1 VRYIE
6 LTKFKKLDNFLIF
19 VYNRAMSD
27 RREHKN
33 EAIENILRLRRAERL
48 ADTGLSEELASVR
61 EFLERGVGRTVR
73 LAEAARVLGISQP
86 ALSRW
91 IDKGEISAVMTPQG
105 RHEIPLSELVDLLDE
120 VERARSEGR
129 GRPLASVIRERR
141 RRSAEAIDLDRL
153 LPRKRNRGHRT
164 AELHGLAY
172 HRLIAERLDDQ
183 IVDEARRRLRRW
195 RESGRVHTRWA
206 DEWER
211 ILALP
216 EPRIARAISADTPSG
231 RELRQ
236 TSPFAGL
243 LTEQERRGLVKAIE
257 ERA

>member
-1 VRYIE
+1 
-6 LTKFKKLDNFLIF
+6 
-19 VYNRAMSD
+19 MSD
-27 RREHKN
+27 LRENKN

-48 ADTGLSEELASVR
+48 ADPNMSGELASVR
-61 EFLERGVGRTVR
+61 EFLEGAVGQTVR
-73 LAEAARVLGISQP
+73 AAEAARVLGISQP

-91 IDKGEISAVMTPQG
+91 IQKGEVSAVMTPLG
-105 RHEIPLSELVDLLDE
+105 RQEIPLSELVDLLDE
-120 VERARSEGR
+120 VERARGEGS

-153 LPRKRNRGHRT
+153 LPRKRGRTHRT

-172 HRLIAERLDDQ
+172 HRLIAERLDGQ
-183 IVDEARRRLRRW
+183 VVEEARRRLRRW
-195 RESGRVHTRWA
+195 RDSGRVDTRWA
-206 DEWER
+206 DAWDR

-216 EPRIARAISADTPSG
+216 EPRIARAISADTPRG

-243 LTEQERRGLVKAIE
+243 LTEQERRELVKAIE
-257 ERA
+257 ARA